1 MGLTIIDGR
10 VMGPYGREEALDL
23 PVDSGAGNSLPP
35 RGIRQSLGLLT
46 TRDEKF
52 VLAAGTVA
60 TGNPFSSSLQPMR
73 RPWRG

>member
-1 MGLTIIDGR
+1 MGLAFIDAR
-10 VMGPYGREEALDL
+10 ATGPNGQEETLDF

-35 RGIRQSLGLLT
+35 RGIRQSLGSLT

-52 VLAAGTVA
+52 GLAAGTVA